1 MWVIFKIK
9 YAAFCNFCC
18 YSNYYGTFYSW
29 KSTSGISQTL
39 KLYWKENL
47 VQYWDLVLW
56 VYFSKPIAFPN
67 LSLLITIF
75 TRHFTSNFQMPS
87 LEAQL
92 VNIYCGGNDFWK
104 ASLSPQQL
112 ADCSSCAILSM
123 WYFVQCWI
131 EGNQERCQLLLLNAS
146 MLSLPT
152 IDWKTDSLFSPLSSV
167 GTQEKWT
174 FLQRQYE
181 F

>member
-92 VNIYCGGNDFWK
+92 VNVYCGGERLLEGFIVTTATCRLFKLCNFK
-104 ASLSPQQL
+104 HVIF
-112 ADCSSCAILSM
+112 CA
-123 WYFVQCWI
+123 V
-131 EGNQERCQLLLLNAS
+131 LNRRKPREMSAA
-146 MLSLPT
+146 
-152 IDWKTDSLFSPLSSV
+152 
-167 GTQEKWT
+167 T
-174 FLQRQYE
+174 FKCEYAEPSNNRLKNW
-181 F
+181 